1 MMMDAEPELKE
12 QKPLPP
18 IVADAHA
25 LYLAFGG
32 RQHRRIEEAM
42 RAKGYTKFSR
52 RVFYDR
58 YERGHLTLGWMRR
71 YGWNVVGSNPPA
83 LVCGMT
89 RPNFPPVTENKAKSL
104 NPAPI
109 DQTGPSETNEMLKE
123 NTDET
128 EQQKATFISGSESN
142 SASPTPDV
150 KPANT
155 SPKQMEQFQKWLKR
169 IAPNMQWDAAHQQYL
184 YSKLDDITSG
194 RSKRL
199 MIFMPPRHGKSE
211 LVSVRYAA
219 WRLRQDPTM
228 NIILGSYSQRL
239 ANRFSRKIR
248 TTWEEAGQI
257 ENGQLR
263 IENKEDK
270 SGKSAAGH
278 GTKSRSS
285 KTQSAGTSSTN
296 AASDNSQL
304 STVNSQS
311 SSTRS
316 RLNTASEWET
326 GLGGG
331 VRAVG
336 VGAGITGFGA
346 NLIIID
352 DPVKSRAEA
361 ESETFRNRAWEWFN
375 DDIYTRLEPNASIIL
390 IQTRWHEDDL
400 SGRLLQEMQDGGE
413 KWDIVCLPAI
423 AEATDNG
430 QLQPIDNGQLIIDN
444 EKPSST
450 VTSKDI
456 TQNSPAIINCQLSII
471 NCPDPLGRNPGDAL
485 WPERF
490 PVPELLRIKRQMG
503 TYSFSALYQ
512 QRPVPL
518 EGGLFKKSW
527 FAQII
532 PVPPHGLRWFRGYDL
547 AISTK
552 TSADYTASA
561 RCAIDRQ
568 GNIYIADVYRAR
580 LEYPDQRKFVIDRM
594 TKERDTE
601 HGIEAAMHAQ
611 AFIQDLRRMPG
622 LARFAIK
629 PVRVIS
635 DKFTRALA
643 WANRAEEGKIILVRG
658 PWIHPFLDEVCSFPN
673 SPHDDQV
680 DAVSLCVQMMEAR
693 KRMIWRF

>member
-1 MMMDAEPELKE
+1 M
-12 QKPLPP
+12 
-18 IVADAHA
+18 
-25 LYLAFGG
+25 
-32 RQHRRIEEAM
+32 
-42 RAKGYTKFSR
+42 
-52 RVFYDR
+52 
-58 YERGHLTLGWMRR
+58 
-71 YGWNVVGSNPPA
+71 
-83 LVCGMT
+83 
-89 RPNFPPVTENKAKSL
+89 
-104 NPAPI
+104 
-109 DQTGPSETNEMLKE
+109 
-123 NTDET
+123 
-128 EQQKATFISGSESN
+128 
-142 SASPTPDV
+142 
-150 KPANT
+150 
-155 SPKQMEQFQKWLKR
+155 
-169 IAPNMQWDAAHQQYL
+169 
-184 YSKLDDITSG
+184 
-194 RSKRL
+194 
-199 MIFMPPRHGKSE
+199 
-211 LVSVRYAA
+211 
-219 WRLRQDPTM
+219 
-228 NIILGSYSQRL
+228 
-239 ANRFSRKIR
+239 
-248 TTWEEAGQI
+248 
-257 ENGQLR
+257 
-263 IENKEDK
+263 
-270 SGKSAAGH
+270 
-278 GTKSRSS
+278 
-285 KTQSAGTSSTN
+285 
-296 AASDNSQL
+296 
-304 STVNSQS
+304 
-311 SSTRS
+311 
-316 RLNTASEWET
+316 
-326 GLGGG
+326 GGG

-346 NLIIID
+346 NLVIID

-361 ESETFRNRAWEWFN
+361 ESETYRNRAWEWFN
-375 DDIYTRLEPNASIIL
+375 DDIYTRLEPNASIII

-423 AEATDNG
+423 AEK
-430 QLQPIDNGQLIIDN
+430 IDNGQLIIDN

-450 VTSKDI
+450 
-456 TQNSPAIINCQLSII
+456 SPATVTPKGVTHTSLATVMPAGITASSPEIINCQLSII
-471 NCPDPLGRNPGDAL
+471 NFPDPLGRNVGDAL

-490 PVPELLRIKRQMG
+490 PVDELLRIKRQMG

-527 FAQII
+527 FKQII
-532 PVPPHGLRWFRGYDL
+532 PVPPQGLRWFRGYDL

-629 PVRVIS
+629 PVRVTS

-643 WANRAEEGKIILVRG
+643 WANRAEEGKVILVRG
-658 PWIHPFLDEVCSFPN
+658 PWIHAFLEEVCSFPN